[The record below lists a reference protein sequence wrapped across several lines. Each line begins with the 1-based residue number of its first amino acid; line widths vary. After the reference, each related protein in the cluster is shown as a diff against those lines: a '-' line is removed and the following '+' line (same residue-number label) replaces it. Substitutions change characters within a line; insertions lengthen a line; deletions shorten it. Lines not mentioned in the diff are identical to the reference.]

1 MLRDAIRA
9 ALPKEQFGDHLP
21 ILSGTGQNIAGLGI
35 FVAATF
41 ATNVLISR
49 AFGTSGPSALGTVTL
64 ATPVAFIAGA
74 ATRFG
79 MDMAAVRRVAI
90 DVGKGE
96 PGRVRSVVTS
106 AAAIAAAVSVAAGLL
121 VVVAA
126 APLARA
132 FGLGEGGRA
141 AFVAAG
147 VALPLVGVCQVYRG
161 APRGRTMRGHP
172 RTVTR

>member
-21 ILSGTGQNIAGLGI
+21 SLSGTGQNIAGLGI

-64 ATPVAFIAGA
+64 ATQFAFVGGA

-90 DVGKGE
+90 DAGKGE
-96 PGRVRSVVTS
+96 PGRVRAVMVR
-106 AAAIAAAVSVAAGLL
+106 AAGIAAAVSAVAA
-121 VVVAA
+121 VAVFA
-126 APLARA
+126 ASGALARA
-132 FGLGEGGRA
+132 FAPGAGATAAFRA
-141 AFVAAG
+141 AAL
-147 VALPLVGVCQVYRG
+147 ALP
-161 APRGRTMRGHP
+161 
-172 RTVTR
+172 

>member
-9 ALPKEQFGDHLP
+9 ALPKERFGDHLT
-21 ILSGTGQNIAGLGI
+21 ILSGTGQNIAGLGV

-64 ATPVAFIAGA
+64 ATQFAFIGGA

-96 PGRVRSVVTS
+96 PGRVRAVLNR
-106 AAAIAAAVSVAAGLL
+106 AAAIAALVSLAAG
-121 VVVAA
+121 VAVFVGA
-126 APLARA
+126 SGLARA
-132 FGLGEGGRA
+132 FSLPSGGRQAFRA
-141 AFVAAG
+141 AA
-147 VALPLVGVCQVYRG
+147 
-161 APRGRTMRGHP
+161 
-172 RTVTR
+172 

>member
-21 ILSGTGQNIAGLGI
+21 SLSGTGQNIAGLGI

-64 ATPVAFIAGA
+64 ATQFAFIGGA

-96 PGRVRSVVTS
+96 PGRVRAVVRR
-106 AAAIAAAVSVAAGLL
+106 AALIAATVSVAIGAALFSVAPWLGHRHGGSTAAFE
-121 VVVAA
+121 AA
-126 APLARA
+126 AL
-132 FGLGEGGRA
+132 
-141 AFVAAG
+141 
-147 VALPLVGVCQVYRG
+147 ALPF
-161 APRGRTMRGHP
+161 
-172 RTVTR
+172 

>member
-9 ALPKEQFGDHLP
+9 ALPKEQFGDHLT

-35 FVAATF
+35 FVVATF

-64 ATPVAFIAGA
+64 ATQFAFIGGA

-90 DVGKGE
+90 DVGKGQ
-96 PGRVRSVVTS
+96 PGRVRGVMARAS
-106 AAAIAAAVSVAAGLL
+106 AIAAIVSA
-121 VVVAA
+121 VVAVGVFFG
-126 APLARA
+126 APALARA
-132 FGLGEGGRA
+132 FGAVDLGGRPFEA
-141 AFVAAG
+141 A
-147 VALPLVGVCQVYRG
+147 
-161 APRGRTMRGHP
+161 
-172 RTVTR
+172 

>member
-21 ILSGTGQNIAGLGI
+21 SLSGTGQNIAGLGI

-64 ATPVAFIAGA
+64 ATQFAFIGGA

-79 MDMAAVRRVAI
+79 MDVAAVRRVAI
-90 DVGKGE
+90 DVGRGE
-96 PGRVRSVVTS
+96 PGRVRAIVARAAVISAVASVVVGVVVFALAS
-106 AAAIAAAVSVAAGLL
+106 NLASGFGAPGWGRQAFQAAA
-121 VVVAA
+121 
-126 APLARA
+126 LAIP
-132 FGLGEGGRA
+132 
-141 AFVAAG
+141 FVA
-147 VALPLVGVCQVYRG
+147 L
-161 APRGRTMRGHP
+161 
-172 RTVTR
+172 